1 MATQDHCCSCHGDAP
16 APKTGQPE
24 PENLREEVLPLAT
37 IATIYVLAVVF
48 HGWLKQAA
56 FGWGEY
62 LVFIPLYLASGW
74 GVLRSAGRN
83 IFRGRV
89 FDETFLMSL
98 ATLCAIA
105 INQLP
110 EAVAV
115 MLFYRIGEAFQDYSV
130 KRSRRS
136 IRSLL
141 EVRPDSANLLV
152 DGELQAVSPESV
164 TVGSTILIKAGEK
177 IPLDGEVISGTS
189 QIDTSPLTGES
200 VPRSVEVGVPV
211 LAGTINKTG
220 VLTVRVT
227 KVFAESSITKILEL
241 VESAQ
246 SRKAR
251 TERFMTTFA
260 RYYTPVV
267 VGLAIAIALLPP
279 LLNFGSYQEWF
290 SRALI
295 LLVISCPCGLVIS
308 IPLGYFGGVGGAAKQ
323 GILVKGST
331 FLDDLAAVKTVV
343 FDKTGTLTEG
353 VFEVTEVVPHN
364 GFTETELVKIAA
376 QIESLSNH
384 PVARAVRDAYG
395 QSLEGISVENY
406 QEIAGCGV
414 KGQLQDRSVIA
425 GGDRLLHMEN
435 IDHPLCDVGGTAIHL
450 AVDCRYAGYIVIA
463 DRLRDDAVSAVRAL
477 KELGVDRT
485 VMLTGDDRAVAERI
499 ARTLDLDAYHAE
511 LMPEDKVDRLEQ
523 LLRQDSGRVAFVG
536 DGINDAPAIARAD
549 VGIAMGAM
557 GSDAAIET
565 ADVVIMTDSPSFVS
579 RAIAVGRKTRRIVWQ
594 NIGFAIGIKGFFIL
608 LGIFGLATIWEA
620 VFADVGV
627 ALLAILNATRI
638 MRSA

>member
-1 MATQDHCCSCHGDAP
+1 MATQDRCCSCHGDAP
-16 APKTGQPE
+16 APKTAQPE
-24 PENLREEVLPLAT
+24 PESLREEVLPLAVIT
-37 IATIYVLAVVF
+37 AIYVLALIF
-48 HGWLKQAA
+48 HGWLKQVA

-62 LVFIPLYLASGW
+62 LVFIPLYLACGW

-115 MLFYRIGEAFQDYSV
+115 MLFYRIGEAFQEYSV

-164 TVGSTILIKAGEK
+164 TVGNTILIKAGEK

-200 VPRSVEVGVPV
+200 VPRSVEVGETV
-211 LAGTINKTG
+211 LAGTVNKTG

-227 KVFAESSITKILEL
+227 KLFAESSITKILEL

-246 SRKAR
+246 SRKAK

-364 GFTETELVKIAA
+364 GFTESELVKIAA

-414 KGQLQDRSVIA
+414 KGKLQNQTVIA

-463 DRLRDDAVSAVRAL
+463 DRLREDAVSAVRAL
-477 KELGVDRT
+477 KDLGVDRT
-485 VMLTGDDRAVAERI
+485 VMLTGDDRTVAERI
-499 ARTLDLDAYHAE
+499 ARTLDLDGYHAE

-523 LLRQDSGRVAFVG
+523 LLRKDGGRVAFVG

-579 RAIAVGRKTRRIVWQ
+579 RAIAMGRKTRRIVWQ

-638 MRSA
+638 ARS